1 MEGFSETE
9 NQSACAFLGFSPMKL
24 IFPLKA
30 ALDSH
35 LDLAIPGQ
43 KYWPQNI
50 LLGLLAFPRVFR
62 QGVENCSESC

>member
-1 MEGFSETE
+1 
-9 NQSACAFLGFSPMKL
+9 MKL
-24 IFPLKA
+24 IFHLKA

-35 LDLAIPGQ
+35 FDLAIPGQ

-62 QGVENCSESC
+62 QGVENC